1 MRLDRERVRKIIFE
15 SDTREGR
22 LFDVALI
29 VCILLSVFTVVLD
42 TSVPIPG
49 AYDTLFY
56 VLEWL
61 FTIVFTLEYGLRLW
75 SIERP
80 LRYATSFY
88 GLVDLLCI
96 LPTYVSLLLPGSE
109 HLLAIRVLRLL
120 RVFRI
125 FRLMRFVSEANL
137 LITALRESRR
147 KITVFL
153 ATVLSLIVVAGSLMY
168 VIEGPEN
175 GYTSIPASMY
185 WAIVTVTT
193 VGYGDISPK
202 TGLGRLIASALMITG
217 YAILAVP
224 TGVFSVELSQ
234 AMRRRETARVCP
246 GCAAEGHAHN
256 ASYCFS
262 CGHALDPSS

>member
-1 MRLDRERVRKIIFE
+1 MRIDRERVRRIIFE

-29 VCILLSVFTVVLD
+29 GCILLSVATVVLD

-49 AYDTLFY
+49 DFDTLFY

-61 FTIVFTLEYGLRLW
+61 FTVLFTVEYGLRLW

-96 LPTYVSLLLPGSE
+96 LPTYVSVLVPGSE
-109 HLLAIRVLRLL
+109 HLLVIRVLRLL

-125 FRLMRFVSEANL
+125 FRLTRFVSEANL
-137 LITALRESRR
+137 LVTALRESRR

-153 ATVLSLIVVAGSLMY
+153 ATVMTLIMVAGSLMY

-175 GYTSIPASMY
+175 GYTSIPTSMY

-234 AMRRRETARVCP
+234 AMRRRETARVCLS
-246 GCAAEGHAHN
+246 CAAEGHTHN
-256 ASYCFS
+256 ASYCWN
-262 CGHALDPSS
+262 CGQALTLPG

>member
-15 SDTREGR
+15 SDTPEGR

-29 VCILLSVFTVVLD
+29 VCILLSVATVVLD
-42 TSVPIPG
+42 TAVPIPG
-49 AYDTLFY
+49 AFDTTFY
-56 VLEWL
+56 VVEWL
-61 FTIVFTLEYGLRLW
+61 FTIVFTIEYALRLW

-80 LRYATSFY
+80 LHYATSFY

-96 LPTYVSLLLPGSE
+96 VPTYVSVFVPGSE
-109 HLLAIRVLRLL
+109 HLLVIRVLRML
-120 RVFRI
+120 RVFRV

-137 LITALRESRR
+137 LVTALRASRR

-153 ATVLSLIVVAGSLMY
+153 ATVLTLIMVAGSLMY

-175 GYTSIPASMY
+175 GFTSIPTSMY

-224 TGVFSVELSQ
+224 TGVFSVELSD
-234 AMRRRETARVCP
+234 AMRRRETARVCRA
-246 GCAAEGHAHN
+246 CAAEAHTAN
-256 ASYCFS
+256 ASYCWN
-262 CGHALDPSS
+262 CGHELPRVL